1 MRCYNANESRI
12 RGKQDIDSPRDI
24 TFANGKILITD
35 FNKQK
40 ILSIDPNLKK
50 VKVFGKTGSSPELL
64 RPQGI
69 RTDSEGN
76 IIVADCNNHRI
87 QVNDLKL
94 ILFNGFVPL
103 IFFYFDDLSLIFFV
117 NMSSLK

>member
-24 TFANGKILITD
+24 TFANGKILIID

-94 ILFNGFVPL
+94 ILFNGVVPL
-103 IFFYFDDLSLIFFV
+103 MFLLF
-117 NMSSLK
+117 